1 MDEETSNFIK
11 KYKQIL
17 QFKSRATKKI
27 NSKMKRYN
35 ITADNNSTD
44 KDSNT
49 NNNNDNNK
57 KPLNILPYIYN
68 NRQSQSS
75 QINIEANTNR
85 YSLIKTPSNN
95 INKNTKKELKMN
107 ELLEKMRTNRKEYRQ
122 FIIEQSDMRPKINI
136 RAIDD
141 DLYSRLLKRDN
152 SINSMDDS
160 KVNTSK
166 ENKDENINKVRIKLP
181 FLSNIK
187 SRYLDYNEENKKR
200 LLENI
205 NNSINDSHTLHE
217 NIKKYIKKSN
227 SAYKKINITKKKQKY
242 YYTIVY
248 GNNGLLVE
256 KILSTRPN
264 WEKINDKKP
273 VNNSNLIWSELSQEI
288 NFISHQEVAHS
299 QIINHFEYH
308 NNVSNKKDLFIN
320 LLKYCEYNNIDL
332 FTFFPLTIIFNSN
345 ESLFNE
351 QIEGFKELYND
362 ISDLIE
368 DKIKDKDNPKKYI
381 DYIRFES
388 IKKTGST
395 QNVILPKSFYTGKN
409 IWLLKRTNFNRGREI
424 KIYSDINAILTDI
437 DTYKKQNLYT
447 NYIIQKYLEDPFLYD
462 QRKFD
467 IRIWVL
473 FTYISNSNKFKTYVF
488 KEGHLKACSE
498 PYDINSKDLFIHLT
512 NYSVQK
518 YTKNFSKV
526 EKGNEISFETFQKK
540 LDEKGNGKNFKKDV
554 MPKIIKIIAISANAA
569 KNKINI
575 LNKKNCFEI
584 FGYDFILDSNLN
596 PFLLEINTNPGLE
609 ESSPLIE
616 MLVPRMIDDAFR
628 LTIDK
633 IFERDDENKKISLF
647 KVDGYTDEENMWEFV
662 DLLI

>member
-381 DYIRFES
+381 HYIRFES

>member
-299 QIINHFEYH
+299 QLINHFEYH

-320 LLKYCEYNNIDL
+320 LLKYCEYNRIDL

-381 DYIRFES
+381 HYIRFES

-662 DLLI
+662 DLLV

>member
-35 ITADNNSTD
+35 LTNDNNSTD

-49 NNNNDNNK
+49 YNNNDNNK

-217 NIKKYIKKSN
+217 NIKKHIKKSN

-256 KILSTRPN
+256 KIFSTRPN

-299 QIINHFEYH
+299 QLINHFEYH

-320 LLKYCEYNNIDL
+320 LLKYCEYNRIDL

-381 DYIRFES
+381 HYIRFES

>member
-540 LDEKGNGKNFKKDV
+540 SDEKGNGKNFKKDV

>member
-35 ITADNNSTD
+35 ITA
-44 KDSNT
+44 
-49 NNNNDNNK
+49 DNNK

-662 DLLI
+662 DLLV